1 MGPMRFSLLRVIRD
15 LAGESNRLFEGLL
28 LGHLDATIAG
38 ARLARDVVSGISS
51 RDEARTRIVEIEHE
65 GDALRTELLGELSR
79 ALVTPIDREDL
90 FRISRLVDDV
100 LDNLR
105 DFLREWDLF
114 GMKAQPSLIPLL
126 EAVIQALVSLRD
138 AVRVMVDEPSQIAAR
153 AHASKRAGVQ
163 IRRLYE
169 LELASLYRGGDVSM
183 KVMKLRDLIRR
194 IDVVGLRIGE
204 AADALSDAAV
214 KRSV

>member
-1 MGPMRFSLLRVIRD
+1 MRFSMLKVLRD
-15 LAGESNRLFEGLL
+15 LAGGSNRLFERLL
-28 LGHLDATIAG
+28 VGHLDATIVG
-38 ARLARDVVSGISS
+38 ARLARDVVSGIIT
-51 RDEARTRIVEIEHE
+51 REDARTRIIDIEHE
-65 GDALRTELLGELSR
+65 GDALRSELLAELSR

-114 GMKAQPSLIPLL
+114 EMTTEPTLVPLL
-126 EAVIQALVSLRD
+126 EAVILALGSLRE
-138 AVRVMVDEPSQIAAR
+138 AVRSIVDQPSQIAVR
-153 AHASKRAGVQ
+153 AYASKRAGAQ

-169 LELASLYRGGDVSM
+169 LELASLYRGGEATITIL
-183 KVMKLRDLIRR
+183 KVRDLIRR
-194 IDVVGLRIGE
+194 LDVVGLRIGE
-204 AADALSDAAV
+204 AGDALADAAV

>member
-1 MGPMRFSLLRVIRD
+1 MRFSLLKVLGD
-15 LAGESNRLFEGLL
+15 LAGASGREFERLL
-28 LGHLDATIAG
+28 LGHLDATVAG
-38 ARLARDVVSGISS
+38 ARLARDVASGAIS
-51 RDEARTRIVEIEHE
+51 RNDARTLIIDIEHE
-65 GDALRTELLGELSR
+65 GDAFRAQLLAELSR

-90 FRISRLVDDV
+90 FRLSRLVDDV

-114 GMKAQPSLIPLL
+114 EMAAQPSLIPLL
-126 EAVIQALVSLRD
+126 EAVIHALASLRD
-138 AVRVMVDEPSQIAAR
+138 AMRVMVGEPSQIAAR

-169 LELASLYRGGDVSM
+169 LELASLYRGGDVSVSVL
-183 KVMKLRDLIRR
+183 KQRDLIRR

-204 AADALSDAAV
+204 AADALADAAV
-214 KRSV
+214 KRGV

>member
-1 MGPMRFSLLRVIRD
+1 MRFSLLKVIRD
-15 LAGESNRLFEGLL
+15 LAGGSSRLFERLL
-28 LGHLDATIAG
+28 VGHLDVTIAG
-38 ARLARDVVSGISS
+38 ARLARDMVSGLTSL
-51 RDEARTRIVEIEHE
+51 ETARERIIDIEHE
-65 GDALRTELLGELSR
+65 GDALRAELLEELSG

-114 GMKAQPSLIPLL
+114 QMTAEPTLVPLL
-126 EAVIQALVSLRD
+126 EAVIYALGSLRE
-138 AVRVMVDEPSQIAAR
+138 AVRSMVGEPSQIAAR

-169 LELASLYRGGDVSM
+169 LELASLYRGEDLTM
-183 KVMKLRDLIRR
+183 KILKLRDLIRR

-204 AADALSDAAV
+204 AADALADAAV
-214 KRSV
+214 KRSI